1 MAISYLGGLFG
12 STFGLFVGIGFGSG
26 HIFPLIWTQMEGG
39 NSSPCSAEGSKGQN
53 LSCTWRRNRG

>member
-53 LSCTWRRNRG
+53 LSCTCRRNRG